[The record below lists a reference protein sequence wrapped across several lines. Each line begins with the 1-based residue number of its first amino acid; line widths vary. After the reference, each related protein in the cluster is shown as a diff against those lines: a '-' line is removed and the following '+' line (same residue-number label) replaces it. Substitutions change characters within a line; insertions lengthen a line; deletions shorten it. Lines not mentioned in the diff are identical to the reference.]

1 MFDGIKNFTIRM
13 IAGANVASVIL
24 MMAVGYSD
32 HLSPE
37 HFALLST
44 AGLFFP
50 LFLFVNFCF
59 LFFWLIVKAR
69 YAFIPFLGFLLC
81 YVPIRKYMPLN
92 ICSEPPAGSI
102 KVLSYNTLSL
112 AEGVTDEDGVNPIVK
127 YVRRQNADI
136 VCLQEA
142 VPTAYEWEQIDTLLR
157 PLYPYIETINH
168 PNGGNGLMVLSKFP
182 ILGKELIPYASK
194 GNLSAAFRLSVKG
207 KEVLLVNNHL
217 ETTGLSLEERR
228 KFKNLVKGK
237 LETDTAEQTSK
248 LLIVKLAEAT
258 KKRAPEADAVANYL
272 SRYKGKS
279 IILCGDFNDS
289 PISYAHR
296 TIAQDLTDC
305 FIESGNGLGISYHRS
320 GFYVRIDNIMC
331 SKDWKPYGCKVDSK
345 IAVSDHYPM
354 LCYLKMQSKH

>member
-1 MFDGIKNFTIRM
+1 MLDGIKIFTIRM

-44 AGLFFP
+44 VGLFFP

-69 YAFIPFLGFLLC
+69 YALIPFLGFLLC
-81 YVPIRKYMPLN
+81 YVPVRKYMPLN

-157 PLYPYIETINH
+157 PVYPYIETINH

-194 GNLSAAFRLSVKG
+194 GNLSAAFRLSVR
-207 KEVLLVNNHL
+207 V
-217 ETTGLSLEERR
+217 R
-228 KFKNLVKGK
+228 KCCW
-237 LETDTAEQTSK
+237 
-248 LLIVKLAEAT
+248 
-258 KKRAPEADAVANYL
+258 
-272 SRYKGKS
+272 S
-279 IILCGDFNDS
+279 IIIWRLQAC
-289 PISYAHR
+289 
-296 TIAQDLTDC
+296 L
-305 FIESGNGLGISYHRS
+305 
-320 GFYVRIDNIMC
+320 
-331 SKDWKPYGCKVDSK
+331 
-345 IAVSDHYPM
+345 
-354 LCYLKMQSKH
+354 

>member
-69 YAFIPFLGFLLC
+69 YALIPFLGFLLC
-81 YVPIRKYMPLN
+81 YVPVRKYMPLN

-142 VPTAYEWEQIDTLLR
+142 VPTAYEWEQIDTQ
-157 PLYPYIETINH
+157 I
-168 PNGGNGLMVLSKFP
+168 G
-182 ILGKELIPYASK
+182 
-194 GNLSAAFRLSVKG
+194 
-207 KEVLLVNNHL
+207 
-217 ETTGLSLEERR
+217 
-228 KFKNLVKGK
+228 
-237 LETDTAEQTSK
+237 
-248 LLIVKLAEAT
+248 
-258 KKRAPEADAVANYL
+258 RAHV
-272 SRYKGKS
+272 
-279 IILCGDFNDS
+279 
-289 PISYAHR
+289 
-296 TIAQDLTDC
+296 
-305 FIESGNGLGISYHRS
+305 
-320 GFYVRIDNIMC
+320 
-331 SKDWKPYGCKVDSK
+331 
-345 IAVSDHYPM
+345 
-354 LCYLKMQSKH
+354 